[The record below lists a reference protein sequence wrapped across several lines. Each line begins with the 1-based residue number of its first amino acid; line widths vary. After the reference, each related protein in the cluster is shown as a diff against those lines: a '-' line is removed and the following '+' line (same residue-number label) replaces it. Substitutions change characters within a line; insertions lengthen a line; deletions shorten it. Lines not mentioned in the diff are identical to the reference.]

1 MWLRIWGIGLMF
13 AGVTTT
19 AILVAFVADVLL
31 SRRLAQSAGRRKV
44 RHVRHHVIVV
54 GLGSFG
60 IRVVSDLTAA
70 GYDVAVIER
79 DDDNRYLS
87 TAARLDVPVIFGDAT
102 LRQTLESARIDE
114 ARAVAV
120 LTQDDIVNIE
130 TGIVLQEML
139 GPRTLPEVNRPDVP
153 IVLRVYDRT
162 LGAAVAQRFGFEN
175 VRSTVELATPWFIGA
190 ALGLQV
196 LGTFSVGQRSFMVGG
211 MYVKLGSE
219 LDGMRMGDLSTQ
231 TRVIAITRPGT
242 EVRLHPRRDTRLGA
256 GDTAYLVGPYRE
268 LLDTL
273 RKGQRAQQFDVTDP
287 ATTG

>member
-1 MWLRIWGIGLMF
+1 
-13 AGVTTT
+13 
-19 AILVAFVADVLL
+19 
-31 SRRLAQSAGRRKV
+31 V
-44 RHVRHHVIVV
+44 RHLRHHVIVV

-60 IRVVSDLTAA
+60 IRVVSDLIAA

-79 DDDNRYLS
+79 DDANRYLS

-102 LRQTLESARIDE
+102 LRQTLESAGIDD

-120 LTQDDIVNIE
+120 LTQDDMVNIE
-130 TGIVLQEML
+130 TGIVLKEML
-139 GPRTLPEVNRPDVP
+139 GPRTLPEINRPDVP

-175 VRSTVELATPWFIGA
+175 VLSTVDLATPWFIGA

-219 LDGMRMGDLSTQ
+219 LDGMRMFDLSTQ
-231 TRVIAITRPGT
+231 TRVIAITRPGAAI
-242 EVRLHPRRDTRLGA
+242 RLHPRRDARLSA

-273 RKGQRAQQFDVTDP
+273 RKGQGVQQPDVSTGP

>member
-1 MWLRIWGIGLMF
+1 
-13 AGVTTT
+13 
-19 AILVAFVADVLL
+19 
-31 SRRLAQSAGRRKV
+31 
-44 RHVRHHVIVV
+44 
-54 GLGSFG
+54 
-60 IRVVSDLTAA
+60 
-70 GYDVAVIER
+70 
-79 DDDNRYLS
+79 
-87 TAARLDVPVIFGDAT
+87 VIFGDAT

-130 TGIVLQEML
+130 TAVVLKEML
-139 GPRTLPEVNRPDVP
+139 GPRTLPEVNRHDVP

-175 VRSTVELATPWFIGA
+175 VRSTVELGAPWFIGA

-196 LGTFSVGQRSFMVGG
+196 LGTFSVGHRSFMVGG
-211 MYVKLGSE
+211 LYVKLGTE
-219 LDGMRMGDLSTQ
+219 LDGMRMADLSTQ

-242 EVRLHPRRDTRLGA
+242 APRLHPRRDAKLSA

-273 RKGQRAQQFDVTDP
+273 RKGQGAQQPDVTDP